1 MYLFRKTIK
10 TEGSVCKIIL
20 IKGLKESRIPVL
32 ISIFQF
38 HLIILILEANIS
50 LNSTFKMTGQNDKK
64 VAIIGTLKEKSLL
77 KQKVFDNTLESFSVV
92 KDVLKSLSKE
102 INSSLGGI
110 DSRIRLEYT
119 DRSNFDAQL
128 KVAGDILLFSMHSN
142 IFQFDREHPAWKTAY
157 IQKNKYN
164 AYSGIINIYNFLNDS
179 FKYSRLD
186 DLGYLIARIF
196 INHEKQYFVEGKRQM
211 GMLFTNY
218 GNEEIS
224 KQSLQMIISTAIQYA
239 LEFDLL
245 VPPYDAVKIAT
256 VGQAEAKIQHS
267 RVITGKRLG
276 FQFNSDDVLVSNP
289 QET

>member
-1 MYLFRKTIK
+1 MS
-10 TEGSVCKIIL
+10 E
-20 IKGLKESRIPVL
+20 
-32 ISIFQF
+32 QD
-38 HLIILILEANIS
+38 
-50 LNSTFKMTGQNDKK
+50 DKK
-64 VAIIGTLKEKSLL
+64 LAIVGTLKEKSLL
-77 KQKVFDNTLESFSVV
+77 KQKVYDNTFESFCIA
-92 KDVLKSLSKE
+92 KDVLKNLAKDVNTNLS
-102 INSSLGGI
+102 GT
-110 DSRIRLEYT
+110 DSRVRLEYT
-119 DRSNFDAQL
+119 DRSNFDAQI

-142 IFQFDREHPAWKTAY
+142 IFQFDREHPAWKTPY
-157 IQKNKYN
+157 IQKNKFN
-164 AYSGIINIYNFLNDS
+164 AYSGIINIYNFLADS

-224 KQSLQMIISTAIQYA
+224 KQSLQLIISTAIQYA

-245 VPPYDAVKIAT
+245 VPPYDTVKIAT

-276 FQFNSDDVLVSNP
+276 FQFNSDDVLMGNS
-289 QET
+289 EKF

>member
-1 MYLFRKTIK
+1 MPDQNEKK
-10 TEGSVCKIIL
+10 
-20 IKGLKESRIPVL
+20 
-32 ISIFQF
+32 
-38 HLIILILEANIS
+38 LE
-50 LNSTFKMTGQNDKK
+50 
-64 VAIIGTLKEKSLL
+64 IIGTLKEKSLL
-77 KQKVFDNTLESFSVV
+77 KQKVYDNTFESFSTV
-92 KDVLKSLSKE
+92 KDILKSLSKE
-102 INSSLGGI
+102 INADLTGT

-119 DRSNFDAQL
+119 DRSNFDAQI

-142 IFQFDREHPAWKTAY
+142 IFQFDREHPAWKTSY

-164 AYSGIINIYNFLNDS
+164 AYSGIINIYNFLADS
-179 FKYSRLD
+179 FRYSRLD

-218 GNEEIS
+218 GSEEIS
-224 KQSLQMIISTAIQYA
+224 KQSLQLILSTAIQYA

-245 VPPYDAVKIAT
+245 VPPYDTVKIAT

-276 FQFNSDDVLVSNP
+276 FQFNTDDVLISNSHK
-289 QET
+289 T

>member
-1 MYLFRKTIK
+1 MSELD
-10 TEGSVCKIIL
+10 E
-20 IKGLKESRIPVL
+20 
-32 ISIFQF
+32 
-38 HLIILILEANIS
+38 
-50 LNSTFKMTGQNDKK
+50 KK
-64 VAIIGTLKEKSLL
+64 QAIIVTLREKSVL
-77 KQKVFDNTLESFSVV
+77 KQKVYDNTFESFCIV
-92 KDVLKSLSKE
+92 KEILKNLSKE
-102 INSSLGGI
+102 VNINLTGI
-110 DSRIRLEYT
+110 DTRIKLEYT

-128 KVAGDILLFSMHSN
+128 RVAGDILLFSMHSN

-164 AYSGIINIYNFLNDS
+164 AYSGIINIYNFLADS

-218 GNEEIS
+218 GNEAIS
-224 KQSLQMIISTAIQYA
+224 KQSLQVIISTAIQYS

-245 VPPYDAVKIAT
+245 VPPYDTVKIAT

-276 FQFNSDDVLVSNP
+276 FQFNSDDVLINNSHD
-289 QET
+289 T